1 MASRKRKTPGKSKQ
15 QPTKAKQDQAYQSR
29 SMYSSV
35 VIEGFRLFEHLEL
48 NSLARVNLFFGP
60 NDSGKTSILEAIYTH
75 ACGLNFG
82 AFLSQI
88 VPRRQEGNFSGVLDF
103 GEKLINLFQD
113 ISTPPYTFTVSAKL
127 IGDVSIHT
135 VKSTFHPSSE
145 LSNLDPRVLGQ
156 FSGSFPSAPQTDTQ
170 LPVNTLQIFEQQDRI
185 LRSAQIEP
193 IFLGKWQTQLDKEKI
208 DVDLRFPPSIIW
220 ASPFKLASMHDIL
233 SHRTPNSDIKVFS
246 HLKRYG
252 ILPEFTKEMQRVFPE
267 VYEID
272 TIPYPDGT
280 QGPVYVI
287 VPDGQRIPIYTFGDG
302 MRRWFRLLGHMLV
315 NQNALHCIEEI
326 DATFSPYY
334 LLVFAFVTYGL
345 YLKDRSVFGYRLVE
359 TLF

>member
-1 MASRKRKTPGKSKQ
+1 M
-15 QPTKAKQDQAYQSR
+15 
-29 SMYSSV
+29 
-35 VIEGFRLFEHLEL
+35 
-48 NSLARVNLFFGP
+48 
-60 NDSGKTSILEAIYTH
+60 
-75 ACGLNFG
+75 
-82 AFLSQI
+82 
-88 VPRRQEGNFSGVLDF
+88 
-103 GEKLINLFQD
+103 
-113 ISTPPYTFTVSAKL
+113 
-127 IGDVSIHT
+127 
-135 VKSTFHPSSE
+135 
-145 LSNLDPRVLGQ
+145 
-156 FSGSFPSAPQTDTQ
+156 
-170 LPVNTLQIFEQQDRI
+170 
-185 LRSAQIEP
+185 
-193 IFLGKWQTQLDKEKI
+193 
-208 DVDLRFPPSIIW
+208 
-220 ASPFKLASMHDIL
+220 
-233 SHRTPNSDIKVFS
+233 
-246 HLKRYG
+246 KRYG